1 MNLKTQSLGL
11 ELTSPFVIGASP
23 LGDDIDMARRLEDS
37 GASALVMHS
46 LFEEQLTG
54 ESSAMAAF
62 TESVEASNAEALSYF
77 PESAEYSF
85 GPEDYLNHIAL
96 LKSRLSIPVIASLNG
111 RTPGGWVSHAKLM
124 QEAGADALELNIYEV
139 PTDLNESGA
148 EIEARVLEVVSEVRN
163 KLTIP
168 LAVKISP
175 FYSSLPNLAKKIHL
189 AGANGLV
196 LFNRFYQ
203 PDLDIEDLNVEPK
216 LFLSTSSELL
226 LRLRWM
232 AVLHGKL
239 PLSLSLSGGIHKV
252 HDAIKGIMA
261 GADTLQI
268 VSLLL
273 RQGPQALV
281 SMVADFTAWMQEH
294 DYNDISEM
302 RGCLSHRNSP
312 DPAAFERANYLRVL
326 QLWKI

>member
-1 MNLKTQSLGL
+1 MNLTTNYLGL
-11 ELTSPFVIGASP
+11 KLKSPFVIGASP
-23 LGDDIDMARRLEDS
+23 LGDDLDTARRLEDS

-54 ESSAMAAF
+54 ESAAMNAF
-62 TESVEASNAEALSYF
+62 AEGIGESSAEALSYF
-77 PESAEYSF
+77 PESADYAL
-85 GPEDYLNHIAL
+85 GPEDYLNHIAR

-111 RTPGGWVSHAKLM
+111 RTPGGWISHAKLM
-124 QEAGADALELNIYEV
+124 EEAGADALELNLYEV
-139 PTDLNESGA
+139 PTDPDESGA
-148 EIEARVLEVVSEVRN
+148 DTEARLLEVVAGVRE

-168 LAVKISP
+168 LAVKLAP
-175 FYSSLPNLAKKIHL
+175 FYSSLPNLAKNIHL

-216 LFLSTSSELL
+216 IFLSTSSELL
-226 LRLRWM
+226 LRIRWM
-232 AVLHGKL
+232 AVLYGKV
-239 PLSLSLSGGIHKV
+239 PCSLALSGGVHKV

-261 GADTLQI
+261 GADVLQV
-268 VSLLL
+268 VSLVL
-273 RQGPQALV
+273 RHGPRAVESLIK
-281 SMVADFTAWMQEH
+281 DFSAWMKDH
-294 DYNDISEM
+294 DYADISEM

-326 QLWKI
+326 QLWKV

>member
-1 MNLKTQSLGL
+1 MNLTTNYLGL
-11 ELTSPFVIGASP
+11 KLKSPFVIGASP
-23 LGDDIDMARRLEDS
+23 LGDDLDTARRLEDS

-54 ESSAMAAF
+54 ESAAMNAF
-62 TESVEASNAEALSYF
+62 AEGIAESSAEALSYF
-77 PESAEYSF
+77 PESADYAL
-85 GPEDYLNHIAL
+85 GPEDYLNHIAR

-124 QEAGADALELNIYEV
+124 EEAGADALELNLYEV
-139 PTDLNESGA
+139 PTDPDESGA
-148 EIEARVLEVVSEVRN
+148 DTEARLLEVVAGVRE

-168 LAVKISP
+168 LAVKLAP
-175 FYSSLPNLAKKIHL
+175 FYSSLPNLAKNIHL
-189 AGANGLV
+189 AGAGGLV

-216 LFLSTSSELL
+216 IFLSTSSELL
-226 LRLRWM
+226 LRIRWM
-232 AVLHGKL
+232 AVLYGKV
-239 PLSLSLSGGIHKV
+239 PCSLALSGGVHKV

-261 GADTLQI
+261 GADVLQI
-268 VSLLL
+268 VSLVL
-273 RQGPQALV
+273 RHGPRAVESLIK
-281 SMVADFTAWMQEH
+281 DFSAWMKDH

-326 QLWKI
+326 QLWKV